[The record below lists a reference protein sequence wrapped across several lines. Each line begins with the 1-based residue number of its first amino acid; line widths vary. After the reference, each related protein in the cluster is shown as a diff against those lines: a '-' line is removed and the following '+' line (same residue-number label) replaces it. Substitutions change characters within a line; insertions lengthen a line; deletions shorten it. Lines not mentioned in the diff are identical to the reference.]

1 MLGKRSNAN
10 ECKLSNSSEAKER
23 PFRSLQV
30 LTFALMSTDHEDL
43 LRILQTQ
50 GQQFMNSFSTKQP
63 SPKKRK
69 RTDDGGKGKKK
80 KISKSSDSEEGEE
93 EEWLGV
99 NISDDLQDIS
109 DNDSEGSEGQFL
121 LLTLIYIL

>member
-1 MLGKRSNAN
+1 
-10 ECKLSNSSEAKER
+10 
-23 PFRSLQV
+23 
-30 LTFALMSTDHEDL
+30 
-43 LRILQTQ
+43 
-50 GQQFMNSFSTKQP
+50 MNSFSTKQP

-109 DNDSEGSEGQFL
+109 DNDSEGSEGQLL